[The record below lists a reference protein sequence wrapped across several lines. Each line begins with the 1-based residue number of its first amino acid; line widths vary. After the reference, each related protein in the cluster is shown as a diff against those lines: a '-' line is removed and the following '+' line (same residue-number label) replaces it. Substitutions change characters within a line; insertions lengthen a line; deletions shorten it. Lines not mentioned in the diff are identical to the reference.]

1 MRKKSISGRMGTG
14 RGTGK
19 SRIPSDRQWSLGEA
33 SLKIWPWLTAAVAG
47 WVAYRWI
54 LWSRR
59 GFDFQDEGA
68 YLLISQDPWKNASP
82 SFYGFVLHPLY
93 LLSFQD
99 PGWFRLL
106 SALLLAAAGGACAY
120 VWWRLS

>member
-1 MRKKSISGRMGTG
+1 
-14 RGTGK
+14 
-19 SRIPSDRQWSLGEA
+19 
-33 SLKIWPWLTAAVAG
+33 VAG
-47 WVAYRWI
+47 WVAYPWI

-120 VWWRLS
+120 VWWRRQGMSPQEPTLKAGLAALFITGALLV